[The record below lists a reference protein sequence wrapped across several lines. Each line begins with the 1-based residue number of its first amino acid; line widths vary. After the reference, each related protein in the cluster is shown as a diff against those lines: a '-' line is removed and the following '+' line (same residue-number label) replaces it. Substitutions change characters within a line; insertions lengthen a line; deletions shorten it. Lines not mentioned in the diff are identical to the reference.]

1 MLGNTKAHRISALML
16 LMRGPVVRHADGFQ
30 SISVSASV
38 CSEGLWVEEN
48 KTGIRFGGHMHAHS
62 VFPEK
67 DNLPPCSRWRAPRC
81 RPCLRPWNM
90 LSSHHGLFFLLLN
103 AADPIPEFFL
113 SLSSLGCSLSSIR
126 GGIPSLSL
134 ALAKCKE
141 SVSQIKLCHVSLH
154 LTLAGQSEE
163 ARFLIQRPQGIIS
176 EKGFVKGQ

>member
-1 MLGNTKAHRISALML
+1 ML
-16 LMRGPVVRHADGFQ
+16 LMRGPAVGHADGFQ
-30 SISVSASV
+30 SISVSVSM

-48 KTGIRFGGHMHAHS
+48 KTGVRSGGHMHAHS

-67 DNLPPCSRWRAPRC
+67 DSLPPCSRWPAPCC

-90 LSSHHGLFFLLLN
+90 LSSHHGLFSLLLN

-113 SLSSLGCSLSSIR
+113 SLSFGRSLSSIR
-126 GGIPSLSL
+126 GGIPARSL
-134 ALAKCKE
+134 ALAECKG
-141 SVSQIKLCHVSLH
+141 SVSRIRLCHVSPH
-154 LTLAGQSEE
+154 LGLAGQSEE